1 MNAINELNRLIKL
14 VSSKQTVSKIEDI
27 VLSVGGKLDNEYT
40 EDDYNVKRYKIQ
52 RDDNVYNLEFRFSL
66 TKDEASYGIDGN
78 TFRNLL
84 EQAQVTNL
92 RALLKKAGLKAKRI
106 KESL

>member
-1 MNAINELNRLIKL
+1 MTTEKENNRLIKL
-14 VSSKQTVSKIEDI
+14 VSSKQAVSKIEDI

-40 EDDYNVKRYKIQ
+40 EDEYNVKRYNIQ
-52 RDDNVYNLEFRFSL
+52 KDTHVYNLEFRFSL

-92 RALLKKAGLKAKRI
+92 RASLKKAGLRAKRI
-106 KESL
+106 KEQL